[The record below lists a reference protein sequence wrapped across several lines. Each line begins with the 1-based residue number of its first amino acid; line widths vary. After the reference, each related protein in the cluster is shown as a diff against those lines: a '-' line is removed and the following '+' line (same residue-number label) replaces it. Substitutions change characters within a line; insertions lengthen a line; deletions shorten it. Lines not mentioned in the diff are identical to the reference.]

1 MNMIKKRNISVYDDL
16 KTGFFY
22 KFCLLLGIV
31 LLAVYIFLKIVSLT
45 SSEGNAG
52 PLQAFYD
59 LSQSGI
65 PEPVLAFSII
75 LLGVGFILYFF
86 NCMFAKLAKI
96 ADEIENEEDFEEE

>member
-1 MNMIKKRNISVYDDL
+1 MIKKRNISVYDDL
-16 KTGFFY
+16 KTGFLY

-31 LLAVYIFLKIVSLT
+31 LLAVYIILKIASLT
-45 SSEGNAG
+45 LSEENVG

-65 PEPVLAFSII
+65 PEIALAFSII
-75 LLGVGFILYFF
+75 FIGIGIILYFF

-96 ADEIENEEDFEEE
+96 ADEIENKEDLEEE